1 MMLREMR
8 DRTRARELAAEYLAK
23 GDPTGWFEQLYRE
36 GEEGKSIVPWVELRP
51 SPNLL
56 DFWRNQSI
64 SSTGRKALTIGCGLG
79 DDAEQLAEW
88 GFSTIAFDVSECAV
102 RGCRQRFP
110 HSQVEYVAA
119 DLLQPPKTWFR
130 AFDFVV
136 ESNTLQV
143 LPAELRARAMENAAD
158 FATEGGCLLVIARAR
173 DETDPRGE
181 MPWPLTR
188 RELNHFTKIGL
199 RELSFEDFLDSED
212 PPVRRFRALYLRP
225 ASKVVE

>member
-1 MMLREMR
+1 MP

-23 GDPTGWFEQLYRE
+23 GDATGWFEQLYRE

-56 DFWRNQSI
+56 DFWKNQSI
-64 SSTGRKALTIGCGLG
+64 SFTGKRALTIGCGLG
-79 DDAEQLAEW
+79 DDAEQLADWE
-88 GFSTIAFDVSECAV
+88 FSTTAFDVSECAV
-102 RGCRQRFP
+102 RGCRLRFP

-130 AFDFVV
+130 AFDFVL
-136 ESNTLQV
+136 ESNTFQV

-158 FATEGGCLLVIARAR
+158 FVTEGGCLLVIARAR